1 MIIDQEEKIMKNK
14 LIVLM
19 VLLLVTLLLCSC
31 EKASDEENSFV
42 PTDTGREESGE
53 ASEDT
58 AESETSGNCEHSFGE
73 WSIVKAA
80 TCKESGESVR
90 VCTLCSEREEK
101 AIEKTDDHTPVIDAA
116 VPATCKDTGLS
127 EGSHCSL
134 CDKVLVEQ
142 VVVPTTDDHTL
153 VIDAAVP
160 ATCKDT
166 GLSEGSHC
174 SLCGKVLVEQVVVPT
189 TDNHTP
195 IIDAAVPATCKD
207 TGLSEGSH
215 CSLCGKV
222 LVEQVV
228 VPTTDDHDI
237 AAADC
242 MLLVSYCKNC
252 DYKVESSSKHV
263 IVDGVCTGCG
273 AKTVSTVEE
282 LKNIT
287 LGGKYILVN
296 DLSLKN
302 LDWTPIG
309 TDKKPFS
316 GYFDGNGYTISDL
329 TIKPQYNYFGLFGY
343 SSGVIQNL
351 GVKTA
356 SISGLVTLNGA
367 IYVGGLVGYSS
378 GSVTNCYASEVNIDL
393 RHSNAGIASGFA
405 GGLAGYSSGKVL
417 SSYSS
422 GSKVSMSAM
431 STYAWGYAHSGGLVG
446 YNQGGSIEN
455 CYSSVKKVSGSYNSS
470 QMGSESN
477 VGGFIGKNNGGVIA
491 NCYRDSAQKFYST
504 VDSTSGYKPTNN
516 EGISV
521 EAAEIKTVAFHTDKL
536 GWSADLWLFS
546 EGSLPSLKKD
556 ARVST

>member
-90 VCTLCSEREEK
+90 VCTLCSDREEK
-101 AIEKTDDHTPVIDAA
+101 AIEKTDDHIPVIDAAVPATCKDTGLSEGSYCSLCNKVLVEQTVVPTTDDHTPVTDAA

-134 CDKVLVEQ
+134 CNKVLLEQ
-142 VVVPTTDDHTL
+142 VVTDT
-153 VIDAAVP
+153 V
-160 ATCKDT
+160 
-166 GLSEGSHC
+166 
-174 SLCGKVLVEQVVVPT
+174 
-189 TDNHTP
+189 
-195 IIDAAVPATCKD
+195 
-207 TGLSEGSH
+207 
-215 CSLCGKV
+215 
-222 LVEQVV
+222 
-228 VPTTDDHDI
+228 DHDMVY
-237 AAADC
+237 AGC
-242 MLLVSYCKNC
+242 MLSVSYCKNC

-263 IVDGVCTGCG
+263 IVDGICTGCG
-273 AKTVSTVEE
+273 AKTISTVEE
-282 LKNIT
+282 LKNIA
-287 LGGKYILVN
+287 LDGKYILVN
-296 DLSLKN
+296 DLSLEN
-302 LDWTPIG
+302 LDWSPIG

-316 GYFDGNGYTISDL
+316 GCFDGNGYTISDL
-329 TIKPQYNYFGLFGY
+329 TIKPQYNYFGLFGC

-351 GVKTA
+351 GVKTV

-378 GSVTNCYASEVNIDL
+378 GSVMNCYASEVNIDL

-405 GGLAGYSSGKVL
+405 GGLVGYSSGKVL

-422 GSKVSMSAM
+422 GPKVSISAM
-431 STYAWGYAHSGGLVG
+431 STYARGYAHSGGLVG

-477 VGGFIGKNNGGVIA
+477 VGGFIGKNNGGVIT
-491 NCYRDSAQKFYST
+491 NCYRDSNQSFYST
-504 VDSTSGYKPTNN
+504 VDSSSGYKPTNS

-536 GWSADLWLFS
+536 GWSADVWLFS
-546 EGSLPSLKKD
+546 DGSLPSLTKD
-556 ARVST
+556 ARVSVQ

>member
-58 AESETSGNCEHSFGE
+58 AESEASGNCEHSFGE

-116 VPATCKDTGLS
+116 V
-127 EGSHCSL
+127 H
-134 CDKVLVEQ
+134 
-142 VVVPTTDDHTL
+142 
-153 VIDAAVP
+153 

-174 SLCGKVLVEQVVVPT
+174 SLCGKVLVEQVV
-189 TDNHTP
+189 TDT
-195 IIDAAVPATCKD
+195 V
-207 TGLSEGSH
+207 
-215 CSLCGKV
+215 
-222 LVEQVV
+222 
-228 VPTTDDHDI
+228 DHDI
-237 AAADC
+237 ADADC

-282 LKNIT
+282 LKNIA
-287 LGGKYILVN
+287 LDGKYILVN
-296 DLSLKN
+296 DLSLEN

-316 GYFDGNGYTISDL
+316 GYFDGNGYTISNL
-329 TIKPQYNYFGLFGY
+329 TIKPQYNYFGLFGC

-356 SISGLVTLNGA
+356 SISGSVTLNGA

-393 RHSNAGIASGFA
+393 RHSNASIAAGFA
-405 GGLAGYSSGKVL
+405 GGLVGYSSGKVL

-422 GSKVSMSAM
+422 GPKVSMSAI

-455 CYSSVKKVSGSYNSS
+455 CYSSVKKVSGSYNSG

-477 VGGFIGKNNGGVIA
+477 VGGFIGKNNGGVIT
-491 NCYRDSAQKFYST
+491 NCYRDSAQNFYST
-504 VDSTSGYKPTNN
+504 VDSSSGYKPTNN

-556 ARVST
+556 ARVSAE

>member
-1 MIIDQEEKIMKNK
+1 MKNK

-53 ASEDT
+53 ASEEPS
-58 AESETSGNCEHSFGE
+58 ESEVQATCEHSFGE
-73 WSIVKAA
+73 WSTVKAA

-90 VCTLCSEREEK
+90 ICTVCAEREEK
-101 AIEKTDDHTPVIDAA
+101 VIEKTDDHTIVIDAAVPSTCIQEGLSEGSHCSLCNKVLVEQTVVPTTDDHTPVIDAA

-134 CDKVLVEQ
+134 CNKVLVEQ
-142 VVVPTTDDHTL
+142 TIVPTTDDHTP
-153 VIDAAVP
+153 VIDAEVP

-174 SLCGKVLVEQVVVPT
+174 SACGKVLIEQTV
-189 TDNHTP
+189 TDVLEHDMTSATC
-195 IIDAAVPATCKD
+195 IAPATCSRNCGY
-207 TGLSEGSH
+207 TEGT
-215 CSLCGKV
+215 
-222 LVEQVV
+222 VV
-228 VPTTDDHDI
+228 
-237 AAADC
+237 
-242 MLLVSYCKNC
+242 
-252 DYKVESSSKHV
+252 KHV

-282 LKNIT
+282 LKNIA
-287 LGGKYILVN
+287 LDGKYILVN
-296 DLSLKN
+296 DLSLEN
-302 LDWTPIG
+302 LEWIPIG
-309 TDKKPFS
+309 TDKKSFS
-316 GYFDGNGYTISDL
+316 GYFDGNGYTISNL
-329 TIKPQYNYFGLFGY
+329 VIKPQYNYFGLFGY

-351 GVKTA
+351 GVKTV

-367 IYVGGLVGYSS
+367 VYVGGLVGYSS
-378 GSVTNCYASEVNIDL
+378 GTVTNCYASEVNIDL

-405 GGLAGYSSGKVL
+405 GGLVGYSSGKVL

-422 GSKVSMSAM
+422 GSKVSISAM
-431 STYAWGYAHSGGLVG
+431 STYAWAYAHSGGLVG

-455 CYSSVKKVSGSYNSS
+455 CYSSVKNVSGSYNSS
-470 QMGSESN
+470 QMGSVSN
-477 VGGFIGKNNGGVIA
+477 VGGFIGKNNGGVIT

-504 VDSTSGYKPTNN
+504 VDSSSGYKPTNSD
-516 EGISV
+516 GISA
-521 EAAEIKTVAFHTDKL
+521 ETAEINTVAFHTDKL
-536 GWSADLWLFS
+536 GWSADNWIFN

-556 ARVST
+556 ARVSAEANENL

>member
-42 PTDTGREESGE
+42 PTDTGKEESGE

-58 AESETSGNCEHSFGE
+58 AESEASGNCEHSFGE

-116 VPATCKDTGLS
+116 V
-127 EGSHCSL
+127 H
-134 CDKVLVEQ
+134 
-142 VVVPTTDDHTL
+142 
-153 VIDAAVP
+153 
-160 ATCKDT
+160 
-166 GLSEGSHC
+166 
-174 SLCGKVLVEQVVVPT
+174 
-189 TDNHTP
+189 
-195 IIDAAVPATCKD
+195 ATCKD

-228 VPTTDDHDI
+228 VPTTDDHTPVIDAAVHATCKDTGLSEGSHCSLCGKVLVEQVVVPTTDDHTPVIDAAVHATCKDTGLSEGSHCSLCGKVLVEQVVTDTVDHDI
-237 AAADC
+237 ADADC
-242 MLLVSYCKNC
+242 MLLVSCCKNC

-263 IVDGVCTGCG
+263 IVDGACTGCG

-282 LKNIT
+282 LKNIA
-287 LGGKYILVN
+287 LDGKYILVN
-296 DLSLKN
+296 DLSLEN

-393 RHSNAGIASGFA
+393 RHSNASIASGFA
-405 GGLAGYSSGKVL
+405 GGLVGYSSGKVL
-417 SSYSS
+417 NSYSS
-422 GSKVSMSAM
+422 GPKVSMSAM

-477 VGGFIGKNNGGVIA
+477 VGGFIGKNNGGVIT
-491 NCYRDSAQKFYST
+491 NCYRDSAQNFYST
-504 VDSTSGYKPTNN
+504 VDSSSGYKPTNN

-556 ARVST
+556 ARVSAE